1 MTKTM
6 GVGWLAALGAAAL
19 AIAPIAAVAQ
29 APAKKSGPAA
39 STSTKS
45 VSASST
51 MTGCLQA
58 DGSKFVL
65 TNLEGTSAPKGRN
78 WKTGYVKKTTK
89 NVEVVGAS
97 STLKLKDQVGHK
109 VTVSGTKDG
118 ETHFKAFPTGLKVLR
133 YVVQELGRGA

>member
-19 AIAPIAAVAQ
+19 AIAPIAAVSQ

-45 VSASST
+45 ASVSST

-58 DGSKFVL
+58 DGGKYVL
-65 TNLEGTSAPKGRN
+65 TNLEGGSAPKGRS

-118 ETHFKAFPTGLKVLR
+118 ETHFKAQSIKQVAR
-133 YVVQELGRGA
+133 SCS